1 MIKRKIVAT
10 GLAILI
16 AFSSVPSTGYAA
28 NEEGKRLEVIGKTE
42 DKKGS
47 LGMFDKD
54 SLGKASEIVGS
65 KAFGPEDEVTV
76 IVELEKDSLLDAG
89 YSVEQIAESRSAE
102 KYLVSQDGQIK
113 TVTKRLEATL
123 KEDMYVIYEYKVAIT
138 GVAIK
143 TQYQNLDKIEKVKG
157 VKSAWVSPIFYLSEV
172 DTKTSN
178 SVGMIGANTIWNT
191 KGYTGKGMKIAIL
204 DTGIYADHDS
214 FKALSKEQLTDDS
227 MVGSDVKDVWSQL
240 NAAKY
245 SDYSTAAYYN
255 SKIPYAYNYAEHNFD
270 VSHKYSDHGTHVAGI
285 AAANKIDTTEVVGV
299 APDAQLIVMQVFAPT
314 GGADFIDILAAME
327 DAVYLDVDVMNLSL
341 GATSGFTDSEAE
353 INGICDKFA
362 QTDIQV
368 SIAAGNETHNG
379 VYNNYGYGFSLASDP
394 DNGLIGT
401 PGTYTEAMTIASLDN
416 TATRADVFHVGG
428 KAVTYND
435 TATTSYTKWI
445 TALGTMKDYEYVWVG
460 EGILGGSVDD
470 FKNANHGAGVEG
482 KIALVS
488 RGEVAFAD
496 KQANAAKAGA
506 IACIVYNNQDGVIS
520 MQINDGKDNIP
531 CVSITKEEGNYL
543 ISKLTNGVGNLS
555 TGDGEPIITIGN
567 TLVMSDFS
575 SWGVTP
581 SLHLKPDVTGV
592 GGNVYS
598 TRDQNTYGLMSG
610 TSMATPQI
618 AGATALI
625 MQYIKET
632 YGDTLTPQQV
642 RDLTSAL
649 LMSAASPVL
658 NNDIEYSP
666 RLQGAGFVN
675 LTDTLATKG
684 YLTSTEQVDGRPKA
698 ELGDS
703 KTGTYRFGFKVNNL
717 SEDYL
722 CYEFDSSLLTEGV
735 GSDGKNYFMLSSPE
749 ALSSKVS
756 FSYTESLKYDFNHDG
771 KLTTADVRI
780 LILELNQVTDAS
792 KRPEECMDVNGD
804 GTFDKKDSVEL
815 ASYIAEYEVNFNP
828 DATVAVVPANGTLAC
843 EATIKLEEDDKA
855 YMDQYFENGIYVEGF
870 VYAKSLNGDVKE
882 LSMPVLG
889 FYGDWT
895 DAPVF
900 DRANYYQYE
909 MDGEYSLYPIIMY
922 TDNSVLGANP
932 YIETSYRSEHNAVS
946 KVNNL
951 NEIDIGLLRNAK
963 TLKFTVTNEKTK
975 EVYWTYTEQDVPKS
989 YYVSEY
995 GQIVPYFIYNEE
1007 GTTTPTLW
1015 DGTDSAGNILADN
1028 TKVMLKVEAKVDYEG
1043 DNQYQSFEVPI
1054 WVDNAAPEVK
1064 ILDDAK
1070 AVEKDGKQMLQL
1082 EVSDNCYIASVA
1094 IKNPQGEV
1102 IRQIALE
1109 DYIPGTVEKCEIDIT
1124 GAGSNFNVVVSDYAC
1139 NQTTYGINEN

>member
-1 MIKRKIVAT
+1 MIKRKVAAT
-10 GLAILI
+10 CLAILI
-16 AFSSVPSTGYAA
+16 AFSSVQSTGYAA
-28 NEEGKRLEVIGKTE
+28 NEEGKKLELVSITE
-42 DKKGS
+42 DKKLS
-47 LGMFDKD
+47 LSISDQD
-54 SLGKASEIVGS
+54 SFGKASEKVDS
-65 KAFGPEDEVTV
+65 KVYGPEDEVTV

-89 YSVEQIAESRSAE
+89 YSVEQIAESKSAE
-102 KYLVSQDGQIK
+102 KYAVSQDGQIK
-113 TVTKRLEATL
+113 AVTNRLEATL
-123 KEDMYVIYEYKVAIT
+123 KENVDVLYEYKVAIT

-143 TQYQNLDKIEKVKG
+143 TQYQNVEKIQTIKG
-157 VKSAWVSPIFYLSEV
+157 VKNAWVSPVFYLSDV

-178 SVGMIGANTIWNT
+178 STGMIGANTIWNT

-204 DTGIYADHDS
+204 DTGIYANHDS
-214 FKALSKEQLTDDS
+214 FQALSQDKLTEDS
-227 MVGSDVKDVWSQL
+227 MVGSDVLAVWSQL

-245 SDYSTAAYYN
+245 SSDSSAAYYN
-255 SKIPYAYNYAEHNFD
+255 SKIPYAYNYAEHNYD

-299 APDAQLIVMQVFAPT
+299 APDAQLVVMQVFAPT

-368 SIAAGNETHNG
+368 SIAAGNDTHNG
-379 VYNNYGYGFSLASDP
+379 VYNEYGYGFSLAKDP

-428 KAVTYND
+428 KAITYND

-460 EGILGGSVDD
+460 EGVLGGSVDD
-470 FKNANHGAGVEG
+470 FKNANNGAGVEG

-488 RGEVAFAD
+488 RGAVAFTE

-506 IACIVYNNQDGVIS
+506 IACIVYNNADGDIN
-520 MQINDGKDNIP
+520 MQINDGEGNIP
-531 CVSITKEEGNYL
+531 CVSITKANGNYL
-543 ISKLTNGVGNLS
+543 ISQLTSGVGTLS

-598 TRDQNTYGLMSG
+598 TRDKNTYGLMSG

-632 YGDTLTPQQV
+632 YGDKLTAQQV

-649 LMSAASPVL
+649 LMSAATPVL
-658 NNDIEYSP
+658 YENLEYSP

-703 KTGTYRFGFKVNNL
+703 KTGTYSFGFKVNNL
-717 SEDYL
+717 SKDYL
-722 CYEFDSSLLTEGV
+722 CYEFDSSLLTESVAG
-735 GSDGKNYFMLSSPE
+735 DGKNYFMLSSPE
-749 ALSSKVS
+749 ALTSKVS
-756 FSYTESLKYDFNHDG
+756 FSYKESLKYDFNHDG
-771 KLTTADVRI
+771 KLTTADVRT
-780 LILELNQVTDAS
+780 LLLELNQVTDVS
-792 KRPEECMDVNGD
+792 KRPEAIMDVNGD
-804 GTFDKKDSVEL
+804 GTFDKKDCVEL
-815 ASYIAEYEVNFNP
+815 ASYIAEFEVSFNP
-828 DATVAVVPANGTLAC
+828 DATVAVVPANGTLEC
-843 EATIKLEEDDKA
+843 KATIKLEEDDKE
-855 YMDQYFENGIYVEGF
+855 YMDKYFENGIYVEGF

-895 DAPVF
+895 KAPVF
-900 DRANYYQYE
+900 DRANDYGYQ
-909 MDGEYSLYPIIMY
+909 MDGEYSLYPIAMFTEESI
-922 TDNSVLGANP
+922 LGVNP
-932 YIETSYRSEHNAVS
+932 YIETSYNPEHNAVS
-946 KVNNL
+946 KVSNL
-951 NEIDIGLLRNAK
+951 DEIDMGLLRNAK
-963 TLKFTVTNEKTK
+963 TLKFTVTNEATK
-975 EVYWTYTEQDVPKS
+975 EVYWSYTEEDVPKS
-989 YYVSEY
+989 YYVSSY
-995 GQIVPYFIYNEE
+995 GEIIPYFIYNKD

-1015 DGTDSAGNILADN
+1015 DGTDSSGNLLKDN
-1028 TKVMLKVEAKVDYEG
+1028 TKVILKVEAKVDYEG

-1054 WVDNAAPEVK
+1054 WVDNAKPEVK
-1064 ILDDAK
+1064 KLEVAN
-1070 AVEKDGKQMLQL
+1070 KDGKQMLQL
-1082 EVSDNCYIASVA
+1082 EVSDNRYIAT
-1094 IKNPQGEV
+1094 V
-1102 IRQIALE
+1102 IILNQEGKIVNRIALE
-1109 DYIPGTVEKCEIDIT
+1109 DYVPGTVGKCEVDIT
-1124 GAGSNFNVVVSDYAC
+1124 GAGSYFYLIVADYAC
-1139 NQTTYGINEN
+1139 NEAWYGIRN